1 MSEEN
6 NGSGNPGGRPK
17 KADGPRVPYEVLD
30 QLLVFGEL
38 QDCGEG
44 ASTVVFPSYRALARR
59 FGVSH
64 SLIAQYS
71 KRHDCLNRRA
81 NNRSRVKART
91 EQRLVELRSEALAV
105 SQEHTLKII
114 DEFLVAFEEALN
126 DGRIRCDN
134 PSDFNLMVRLKS
146 FLQGGADS
154 RKEIRGDLSLESL
167 QERHRQ
173 MLNQLTRERHP
184 QAEISPDLDDE
195 AGAEEVSGQFRV
207 DGVVDREMTVQ

>member
-1 MSEEN
+1 MSDEKVN
-6 NGSGNPGGRPK
+6 SGKPGGRPR

-114 DEFLVAFEEALN
+114 DEFLVAFEEALS
-126 DGRIRCDN
+126 DGRIRCDT

-146 FLQGGADS
+146 FLQGGTDS
-154 RKEIRGDLSLESL
+154 RKEIRGDLSLEAL

-173 MLNQLTRERHP
+173 MLHQLTRERRP
-184 QAEISPDLDDE
+184 QADYSPDPDDGE
-195 AGAEEVSGQFRV
+195 PAEEVNGQFRM
-207 DGVVDREMTVQ
+207 DGVVEREVMAV